1 VKGAG
6 VPALPERRDD
16 LRVAHL
22 NELLK
27 KAAEANQATTTFVK
41 GPPQYCNDPAIAENL
56 AYRWDGVHAYKP
68 GANLTMQ
75 AITTQL
81 FAIPVS

>member
-1 VKGAG
+1 MGYG
-6 VPALPERRDD
+6 RQLP
-16 LRVAHL
+16 LLL
-22 NELLK
+22 NSFPNLLK
-27 KAAEANQATTTFVK
+27 KLAGENQATTTFVK